1 MKKNLLQKLFLT
13 SILFMIILTIYTIPS
28 FSHLKVLRTNLEIQK
43 PFPGLSQKIYL
54 FNKENLLVR
63 TEIFLEEKEDFEK
76 IEDIIE
82 YLKENKKESSLKGY
96 LPKNIQLLEK
106 RQNEDTLILNFS
118 KEWEEVEK
126 EDEKVAGFLY
136 SMLELDEIQKVK
148 ILIEGNLSRKYPNAL
163 DKTFG
168 MNKEYQ
174 VNSREDI
181 QKVFLYYYDKEGY
194 LLPVTR
200 YVNDNREKIEVMI
213 EELKTGSNHEISYL
227 KDKTKL
233 LGYKEEKNVFYLNF
247 DSHLYEKSKEIE
259 EKVIATISESIFQ
272 NYDVNMV
279 ILEIEG
285 ELYQTYSK

>member
-1 MKKNLLQKLFLT
+1 
-13 SILFMIILTIYTIPS
+13 MIILTIYTIPS

-82 YLKENKKESSLKGY
+82 YLKENEKESSLKGY

-194 LLPVTR
+194 LLPITR

>member
-1 MKKNLLQKLFLT
+1 
-13 SILFMIILTIYTIPS
+13 MIILTIYTIPS

>member
-82 YLKENKKESSLKGY
+82 YLKENEKESSLKGY

-194 LLPVTR
+194 LLPITR